1 MYGCEIYRKDCNE
14 ILKEYQNKVNAGQ
27 RNYAKR
33 DLLLVRNAYK
43 TLEIIENPLL
53 NFNQYFQYVE
63 SLNLNQEEYR
73 KLMRNKM
80 FPIGGSIK
88 AWIVTIFEFCQ
99 NGKIKDQEIV
109 YKVFSI
115 YQKVVMD
122 QIDDLA
128 SSLMR
133 LSFLLGYNDEQLAAF
148 LHIKLFMLQK
158 LKKRKEP
165 LKERIFNK
173 ILEAEKEYDKNAFED
188 WQLLEIENFFLK
200 LKKCDYEKRI
210 HKEKKVSKK
219 IEKSRV
225 KQKEI
230 TFQNWLKINDVV
242 ELRAKCL
249 EIKEY
254 LKRND
259 VDRITNDVKF
269 LDGTYMN
276 PLLRKFIHFNN
287 SASLDVPLEVKE
299 YLSRELAEIIELF
312 FKNKNNKLNK
322 NSNLNYGLALDKVL
336 FSFDISY
343 IAFFEHTQIPMSV
356 ISGICR
362 NEFFP
367 SAELVMKIIA
377 LLNDLSFLPLD
388 DYQSV
393 ILKEAKEIYGELYLE
408 VYGKKNK
415 EINSYVLY
423 SKEKILIF
431 EEKIQGVDLIILNS
445 VKKNKFDWYL
455 KWLTFYY
462 ICEVEERKPNKN
474 EYFYDGTIIFKWIFT
489 QKNTLDKNNYCLELS
504 KDQMFLLDML
514 MEKVDELNYK
524 KHNVD
529 ELKIIENFDSI
540 INEYTERIKNGED
553 LLTTLNNDTSTIWN
567 LLRKM
572 IFMGNW
578 FNDDQILK
586 VKQLRNM
593 AFVNHYGYN
602 RMNGIKYEESFGFR
616 LISLMDSFNISIV
629 EFAKMVDCSVPSITS
644 YRRNDAIPS
653 VETIKKMKNVI
664 LQLRMQA
671 INIDQQQEIIVFE
684 NFLNKVSY
692 DKKTRTNGQDKNNY
706 LQSFDKYFYG
716 KTGNV
721 YFDIEKGILTKVKEN
736 NVDWYND
743 FLIVW
748 EALKNSD
755 TSLYDG
761 NKGYLNKFG
770 WYLDAMRDLNHD
782 KLSYEQI
789 VLLKYLTITEE
800 KNKFKFLKAKVKQR
814 INEVEYFIDV
824 NGRLPKNGE
833 VELDD
838 HIDAYLF
845 YRDLRDKYWGFLPTR
860 YRWFDDEMFVMTKK
874 LLVKVNKLEYGLEN
888 KDDYKEN
895 NNYYIGNSLNYLRI
909 SLGFSNRVLPSILN
923 LPREIV
929 TKIYKN
935 EIPLNLEYLTFLL
948 KYFGDFTKND
958 LRRDQLVDIDNFYKF
973 INTLNTRKNNEL
985 NLSLVYSPEE
995 EN

>member
-80 FPIGGSIK
+80 FPMGGSIK

-173 ILEAEKEYDKNAFED
+173 MLEVEKEYNKNAFED
-188 WQLLEIENFFLK
+188 WQLLEIEDFFLK
-200 LKKCDYEKRI
+200 VKKCDYEKKV
-210 HKEKKVSKK
+210 HKEKKVPKK
-219 IEKSRV
+219 IEKSGV

-230 TFQNWLKINDVV
+230 TFQNWLKINGVA
-242 ELRAKCL
+242 ELHAKCL

-254 LKRND
+254 LKQND
-259 VDRITNDVKF
+259 IDRITNDVRF

-423 SKEKILIF
+423 SKEKLLIF
-431 EEKIQGVDLIILNS
+431 EEKIQGVDLTILNS

-474 EYFYDGTIIFKWIFT
+474 EYFYDGTIVFKWIFT

-684 NFLNKVSY
+684 NFLNKVAY

-833 VELDD
+833 VELGD

-845 YRDLRDKYWGFLPTR
+845 YRDLRDKYWGSLPTR
-860 YRWFDDEMFVMTKK
+860 YRWFDDEMFVMTKE

-935 EIPLNLEYLTFLL
+935 EMPLNLEYLTFLL